1 MDSLASASG
10 YRLLG
15 SWRRGMYETTRQLKA
30 AFPDSY
36 RDEAVPAGLV
46 EEAYGEFGQVQ
57 AN

>member
-1 MDSLASASG
+1 
-10 YRLLG
+10 
-15 SWRRGMYETTRQLKA
+15 MYETTRQLKA